1 MVHDHSHAHP
11 ATMNYNRAF
20 SLGIALNILFVIVE
34 IFYGLYADSL
44 ALIADAGHNL
54 SDVFSLLLAWGAYW
68 LSKKAP
74 TPTRTYG
81 LKKATVLASLLS
93 TLLLLTALG
102 IIFYE
107 AVERLR
113 APEAVNGLTVI
124 VVAGVGVLINALTAW
139 LFLHG
144 SKSDLNVKAAYM
156 HMVADAA
163 VSVGVVLAG
172 VAIMFTG
179 WLWIDPVLSMLI
191 VVLVLMGTWGLLKD
205 SVNLS
210 IDAVPQAISTEEV
223 KTYLLSLPG
232 IVSLHDLHIWSLS
245 TTQTALSVHLVTRN
259 DIPDNRLLEN
269 IQEHLHHHFDIDHVT
284 VQIERDD
291 TRFKCPL
298 AEEIL

>member
-1 MVHDHSHAHP
+1 
-11 ATMNYNRAF
+11 MNYNRAF

-34 IFYGLYADSL
+34 VFYGLYADSL

-74 TPTRTYG
+74 TSARTYG
-81 LKKATVLASLLS
+81 LKKATILASLLS
-93 TLLLLTALG
+93 TLLLLVALG
-102 IIFYE
+102 VIFYE

-124 VVAGVGVLINALTAW
+124 VVAGVGVVINALTAW

-144 SKSDLNVKAAYM
+144 AKSDLNVKAAYM

-172 VAIMFTG
+172 AAIMFTG
-179 WLWIDPVLSMLI
+179 WLWIDPLLSMLI
-191 VVLVLMGTWGLLKD
+191 VIFVFMGTWGLLKD

-210 IDAVPQAISTEEV
+210 IDAVPEKIDTEAV
-223 KTYLLSLPG
+223 KSYLLSLES
-232 IVSLHDLHIWSLS
+232 IVSLHDLHIWPLS
-245 TTQTALSVHLVTRN
+245 TTQTALSVHLVSS
-259 DIPDNRLLEN
+259 DNQIDNALLRS
-269 IQEHLHHHFDIDHVT
+269 IQETLHHQFHIEHAT
-284 VQIERDD
+284 IQIETQSSD
-291 TRFKCPL
+291 FHCALQK
-298 AEEIL
+298 EI

>member
-1 MVHDHSHAHP
+1 MPHNHHHHDHTP
-11 ATMNYNRAF
+11 MNYNRAF

-34 IFYGLYADSL
+34 VFYGLYADSL

-68 LSKKAP
+68 LSKKAS

-81 LKKATVLASLLS
+81 LKKVTVLASLFS
-93 TLLLLTALG
+93 TLLLLVALG
-102 IIFYE
+102 VIFYE
-107 AVERLR
+107 AVERLQQ
-113 APEAVNGLTVI
+113 PERVNGLTVI
-124 VVAGVGVLINALTAW
+124 VVAGVGVVINTLTAW

-144 SKSDLNVKAAYM
+144 SKSDLNVKASYM

-210 IDAVPQAISTEEV
+210 IDAVPENIDTEKV
-223 KTYLLSLPG
+223 KSYLLSLEG
-232 IVSLHDLHIWSLS
+232 VVSLHDLHIWSLS
-245 TTQTALSVHLVTRN
+245 TTQTALSVHLVVEGN
-259 DIPDNRLLEN
+259 IPNNQLLET
-269 IQEHLHHHFDIDHVT
+269 IQAYLHHHFDIDHVT
-284 VQIERDD
+284 VQMEKDD
-291 TRFKCPL
+291 NSFECTLEK
-298 AEEIL
+298 EI

>member
-1 MVHDHSHAHP
+1 MGHDHSHAPP

-34 IFYGLYADSL
+34 VFYGLYADSL

-74 TPTRTYG
+74 TSARTYG
-81 LKKATVLASLLS
+81 LKKATILASLLS
-93 TLLLLTALG
+93 TLLLLVALG
-102 IIFYE
+102 VIFYE

-124 VVAGVGVLINALTAW
+124 VVAGVGVVINALTAW

-144 SKSDLNVKAAYM
+144 AKSDLNVKAAYM

-172 VAIMFTG
+172 AAIMFTG
-179 WLWIDPVLSMLI
+179 WLWIDPLLSMLI
-191 VVLVLMGTWGLLKD
+191 VIFVFMGTWGLLKD

-210 IDAVPQAISTEEV
+210 IDAVPEKIDTEAV
-223 KTYLLSLPG
+223 KSYLLSLES
-232 IVSLHDLHIWSLS
+232 IVSLHDLHIWPLS
-245 TTQTALSVHLVTRN
+245 TTQTALSVHLVSS
-259 DIPDNRLLEN
+259 DNQIDNALLRS
-269 IQEHLHHHFDIDHVT
+269 IQETLHHQFHIEHAT
-284 VQIERDD
+284 IQIETQSSD
-291 TRFKCPL
+291 FHCALQK
-298 AEEIL
+298 EI

>member
-1 MVHDHSHAHP
+1 MPHNHHHHDHVP
-11 ATMNYNRAF
+11 MNYNRAF

-34 IFYGLYADSL
+34 VFYGLYAHSL

-74 TPTRTYG
+74 TPTRTFG
-81 LKKATVLASLLS
+81 LKKVTVLASLFS
-93 TLLLLTALG
+93 TLLLLVALG
-102 IIFYE
+102 VIFYE
-107 AVERLR
+107 AVERLVS
-113 APEAVNGLTVI
+113 PQPVSGITVI
-124 VVAGVGVLINALTAW
+124 IVAGIGVVINSLTAY

-144 SKSDLNVKAAYM
+144 AKSDLNVKAAYM

-179 WLWIDPVLSMLI
+179 WLWIDPVLSILI
-191 VVLVLMGTWGLLKD
+191 VVLVFMGTWGLLKD

-210 IDAVPQAISTEEV
+210 IDAVPETIDTEEV
-223 KTYLLSLPG
+223 KRYLLSLPG

-259 DIPDNRLLEN
+259 DIPDNRLLER
-269 IQEHLHHHFDIDHVT
+269 IQEHLHHHFDIPHVT
-284 VQIERDD
+284 VQME
-291 TRFKCPL
+291 K
-298 AEEIL
+298 AEEGFVCSLEKEI